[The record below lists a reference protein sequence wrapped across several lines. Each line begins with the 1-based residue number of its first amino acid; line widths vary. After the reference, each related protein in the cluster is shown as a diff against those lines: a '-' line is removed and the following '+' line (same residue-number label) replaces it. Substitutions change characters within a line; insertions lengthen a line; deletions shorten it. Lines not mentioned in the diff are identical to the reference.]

1 MSKLHFKPAMF
12 GALLLGATLA
22 AQAAVVTVLPSDASW
37 GTTGNSGGGSSAI
50 TGAAPHLGN
59 GSIELHGDRTRF
71 QKAAG
76 DLGLLN
82 DVLSLTFDWSIAMGS
97 MSNLSP
103 DYTPALRLLVV
114 DGGQFSELIWE
125 GAYNGTYGNTTK
137 GQWYSTG
144 ANDKFHR
151 WVTGGPGQT
160 FDGNT
165 QVVLS
170 IDDWADDASSGG
182 NQWYSDAARVY
193 SISVGAGSSVGAG
206 YQAYAD
212 NVTYTTTS
220 GSTSYN
226 FELRAGTVPEPAS
239 LALVGLALAGAAFAG
254 RKTRR

>member
-1 MSKLHFKPAMF
+1 MSKLHFKPAMI
-12 GALLLGATLA
+12 GTLLLGATLA

-37 GTTGNSGGGSSAI
+37 GTTGNSGAGSSAI
-50 TGAAPHLGN
+50 TAMAPHLGN

-82 DVLSLTFDWSIAMGS
+82 DVLSLTFDWSIAIGS
-97 MSNLSP
+97 TSNLAA

-137 GQWYSTG
+137 GQWYSSG
-144 ANDKFHR
+144 ANDVFHR
-151 WVTGGPGQT
+151 WVTGVGETQ
-160 FDGNT
+160 DGGA
-165 QVVLS
+165 QVKLS
-170 IDDWADDASSGG
+170 IDDWADNASSGG

-212 NVTYTTTS
+212 NVTYATTA

-226 FELRAGTVPEPAS
+226 FEVRAAANVPEPAS
-239 LALVGLALAGAAFAG
+239 LALVGLALAGAAFTS
-254 RKTRR
+254 RRTRR